1 MTEINLTEDQ
11 LEVVSDRFRVLSDA
25 MRLRILQQLQGGE
38 KTVSELVE
46 VTGASQPNISKHL
59 SILRSAGLVNRR
71 QSGNLAYFSIGAPF
85 VFELCAIVCDGIRQE
100 FEDKQSVFK

>member
-46 VTGASQPNISKHL
+46 VTGASQPNISKPL
-59 SILRSAGLVNRR
+59 SS
-71 QSGNLAYFSIGAPF
+71 P
-85 VFELCAIVCDGIRQE
+85 
-100 FEDKQSVFK
+100 